1 MFGCH
6 INGELFDE
14 IIKLN
19 VEINKEDKIGKN
31 DKDNF
36 DIIDKANSDD
46 IWFHLNNYPSCHVIA
61 SIDEIIK
68 KKNLRYI
75 IKKGALLCK
84 ANSKYKSDKD
94 ISIIYTT
101 IKNVKKTEKIG
112 SVITTNTKIILV

>member
-1 MFGCH
+1 MKKETVYFQ
-6 INGELFDE
+6 
-14 IIKLN
+14 
-19 VEINKEDKIGKN
+19 EINKHIDFTIGKN

-36 DIIDKANSDD
+36 DIIDNANSND

-61 SIDEIIK
+61 SINDIIK
-68 KKNLRYI
+68 KKDLRYI

-94 ISIIYTT
+94 LSIIYTN

>member
-1 MFGCH
+1 MKKETVYFQ
-6 INGELFDE
+6 
-14 IIKLN
+14 
-19 VEINKEDKIGKN
+19 EINKYIDFTIGKN

-61 SIDEIIK
+61 SINDIMK
-68 KKNLRYI
+68 KKDLRYI

-84 ANSKYKSDKD
+84 ENSKYKSEKD
-94 ISIIYTT
+94 LSIIYTT
-101 IKNVKKTEKIG
+101 IKNVKKTEKVG